1 MTSIVASNSSVSQC
15 INIPGLYPSRYF
27 DNATSG
33 FGLTSLFAS
42 VLSSTNGS
50 IIPQVDTYL
59 RSICST
65 PACSDALIDNTTEQV
80 LTSCATDLSN
90 FGIPQNVVRIAMDA
104 YPTARKVVCLSTNS
118 SMLSNSTTV
127 GYNAT
132 TNSTLCP
139 TALLDDVQAYVGV
152 PLSTRYL
159 SSLLLGGNA
168 TAYNTILQIANNQ
181 TVAQKFACNDCV
193 HAAVDVVLEDYPQL
207 ENKTFSLGNSPL
219 ATNVT
224 GSNYTVGQFYEG
236 LCGVPVGSNVSL
248 PMSIN
253 ETAYNTTI
261 GANATSA
268 ALPSSTASSSVT
280 GMASILPIASSA
292 SSAVATATGV
302 AGRSVQIA
310 KKRFVRWD

>member
-1 MTSIVASNSSVSQC
+1 MRYALTFH
-15 INIPGLYPSRYF
+15 SR
-27 DNATSG
+27 
-33 FGLTSLFAS
+33 L
-42 VLSSTNGS
+42 VLSNTNGS

-65 PACSDALIDNTTEQV
+65 PACSDALIDNTTQQV
-80 LTSCATDLSN
+80 LTSCETDLKN
-90 FGIPQNVVRIAMDA
+90 FGIPENVVQIAMDA

-118 SMLSNSTTV
+118 TLLSNSTTV

-139 TALLDDVQAYVGV
+139 TALLDDVQSYVGV

-159 SSLLLGGNA
+159 SSLVLGGNA
-168 TAYNTILQIANNQ
+168 TAYNTILQIVNNQ
-181 TVAQKFACNDCV
+181 TIAKQFACNDCV

-207 ENKTFSLGNSPL
+207 ENQTFSLGNSSL
-219 ATNVT
+219 AQNVT
-224 GSNYTVGQFYEG
+224 SSRYTVGQFYEG
-236 LCGVPVGSNVSL
+236 LCGVPVGSNASL
-248 PMSIN
+248 PKSIN

-261 GANATSA
+261 GSNATSSHI
-268 ALPSSTASSSVT
+268 PSATASSSAT
-280 GMASILPIASSA
+280 GVASILPVASSA
-292 SSAVATATGV
+292 TAAISTASANV